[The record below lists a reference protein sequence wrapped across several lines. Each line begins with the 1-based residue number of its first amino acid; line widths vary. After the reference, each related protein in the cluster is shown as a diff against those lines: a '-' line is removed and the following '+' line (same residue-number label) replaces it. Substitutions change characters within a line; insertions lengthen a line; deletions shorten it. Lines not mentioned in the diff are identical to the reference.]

1 MITDNAMQLKAKI
14 NNKAKELNIPAQ
26 IMMQNYLIECFLER
40 LSKSEY
46 ANYFIIKGGILIA
59 SLVGLNHKTTMD
71 IDVTVK
77 NIPLKENEI
86 TKIISYVCS
95 VSNEDDFTFHLD
107 RVEPIRD
114 DDEYQGYR
122 AFIIAEYE
130 QLHNTI
136 TIDITTGDSIYPEA
150 IKHGFSKVFENE
162 QISLFSYPIETV
174 IAEKLETI
182 LSRNVTTTRPRD
194 FYDVYILGS
203 KNINN
208 QNLKTALENTCKH
221 RQSEKVLTQIPEI
234 LAAIRESDN
243 LKDQWQKYVKK
254 MPYAS
259 EISFEQTLDKIEKIL
274 EEIK

>member
-14 NNKAKELNIPAQ
+14 NNKAKELKIPAQ
-26 IMMQNYLIECFLER
+26 IMMQNYVMECFLER

-46 ANYFIIKGGILIA
+46 ANHFIIKGGILIA
-59 SLVGLNHKTTMD
+59 SLVGLNHRTTMD

-77 NIPLKENEI
+77 NIPLKENDI
-86 TKIISYVCS
+86 SKIISYICS
-95 VSNEDDFTFHLD
+95 VSNEDDFTLHLD

-130 QLHNTI
+130 KLHNTI
-136 TIDITTGDSIYPEA
+136 TIDFTTGDSIYPEA

-162 QISLFSYPIETV
+162 QISLFSYPIENV

-194 FYDVYILGS
+194 FYDIYVLSS
-203 KNINN
+203 KRINS
-208 QNLKTALENTCKH
+208 QTLKTALENTCKH
-221 RQSEKVLTQIPEI
+221 RQSEKVLTQIQEI
-234 LAAIRESDN
+234 LSAIRNSDN
-243 LKDQWQKYVKK
+243 LKNQWQKYVKK

-259 EISFEQTLDKIEKIL
+259 EITFEQTLDRIEKIL
-274 EEIK
+274 EVIR

>member
-14 NNKAKELNIPAQ
+14 NNKAKELKIPAQ

-59 SLVGLNHKTTMD
+59 SLVGLNHRTTMD

-95 VSNEDDFTFHLD
+95 VSNDDDFTFHLD

-122 AFIIAEYE
+122 AFIIVEYE

-208 QNLKTALENTCKH
+208 LNLKTALKNTCKH
-221 RQSEKVLTQIPEI
+221 RQSEKVLTQIPDI
-234 LAAIRESDN
+234 LTAIRDSDN

-254 MPYAS
+254 MSYAS
-259 EISFEQTLDKIEKIL
+259 EISFEQTLDIIEKIL
-274 EEIK
+274 KVIR

>member
-40 LSKSEY
+40 LSMSEY

-59 SLVGLNHKTTMD
+59 SLVGLNHRTTMD

-174 IAEKLETI
+174 IAEKLEKAIPEYDGII
-182 LSRNVTTTRPRD
+182 LSDYHIGTLTDKVIQKAIGG
-194 FYDVYILGS
+194 ILFIS
-203 KNINN
+203 
-208 QNLKTALENTCKH
+208 
-221 RQSEKVLTQIPEI
+221 SSFMI
-234 LAAIRESDN
+234 LSTSRS
-243 LKDQWQKYVKK
+243 
-254 MPYAS
+254 
-259 EISFEQTLDKIEKIL
+259 
-274 EEIK
+274 

>member
-14 NNKAKELNIPAQ
+14 NNKANELKIPSQ
-26 IMMQNYLIECFLER
+26 IILQNYLMKCFLER

-46 ANYFIIKGGILIA
+46 ANHFIIKGGILIA
-59 SLVGLNHKTTMD
+59 SFVGLNHRTTMD

-86 TKIISYVCS
+86 IKIISYICS

-122 AFIIAEYE
+122 AFVIAEYE

-162 QISLFSYPIETV
+162 QISLFSYPIENV

-194 FYDVYILGS
+194 FYDVYVLSS

-208 QNLKTALENTCKH
+208 QNIKTALENTCKH

-234 LAAIRESDN
+234 LTAIKESDN

-259 EISFEQTLDKIEKIL
+259 EITFEQTLDGIEKIL
-274 EEIK
+274 EELK

>member
-14 NNKAKELNIPAQ
+14 NNKAKELKIPAQ
-26 IMMQNYLIECFLER
+26 IMMQNYIMECFLER

-46 ANYFIIKGGILIA
+46 ANHFIIKGGILIA
-59 SLVGLNHKTTMD
+59 SLVGLNHRTTMD

-77 NIPLKENEI
+77 NIPLKENDI
-86 TKIISYVCS
+86 SKIISYVCS
-95 VSNEDDFTFHLD
+95 VSNEDDFTLHLD

-162 QISLFSYPIETV
+162 QISLFSYPIENV

-194 FYDVYILGS
+194 FYDVYVLSS
-203 KNINN
+203 KSINK
-208 QNLKTALENTCKH
+208 QTLKTALENTCKH
-221 RQSEKVLTQIPEI
+221 RQSEKVLAQVPEI
-234 LAAIRESDN
+234 LTAIRDSDN

-259 EISFEQTLDKIEKIL
+259 EITFEQTLDRIEKIL
-274 EEIK
+274 EEI